1 MMKKL
6 LALLLIA
13 VLAVL
18 SASCSSGG
26 SSQKTSG
33 SSAAEE
39 TAQKQVEETKPEESG
54 PSYKVTNTYFELE
67 KNSLGERI
75 YTGIVEIT
83 NTGDTN
89 LYLKS
94 CTFDLEDDKGHL
106 LHTDDEYQIGESPN
120 IIAPGEKG
128 YFYNMTAGA
137 FLEDFSIKNGVN
149 LKPDV
154 EVVEAKGDPTDFEV
168 SDVSLTK
175 DSFGP
180 KITGR
185 VKNTSDEEEDSLSVD
200 VLYYNKS
207 GKVIGIASG
216 SVSDLKPGKKKSFEI
231 SGMNLSQK
239 VKNGKYSKYKV
250 FSRAT
255 HIQL

>member
-6 LALLLIA
+6 LALLL
-13 VLAVL
+13 VTMLAVL
-18 SASCSSGG
+18 SASCSLGG
-26 SSQKTSG
+26 SVQKTSG

-39 TAQKQVEETKPEESG
+39 TAQNQVEKTKPEESG
-54 PSYKVTNTYFELE
+54 PSYKISDIYFDHETS
-67 KNSLGERI
+67 SLGSRY

-89 LYLKS
+89 LYLES

-106 LHTDDEYQIGESPN
+106 LQTENEYSVGSSPD

-128 YFYNMTAGA
+128 YFYNMTTT
-137 FLEDFSIKNGVN
+137 LEDDVSLKNGIN

-154 EVVEAKGDPTDFEV
+154 EIEEARGEPTDYEI
-168 SDVSLTK
+168 SDVSLSKGTY
-175 DSFGP
+175 GP

-185 VKNTSDEEEDSLSVD
+185 VKNTSDEKDSMLSVD
-200 VLYYNKS
+200 VHYYDKNKR
-207 GKVIGIASG
+207 VICIDNT

-231 SGMNLSQK
+231 SGITLPEK
-239 VKNGKYSKYKV
+239 IRKGKYSSYKV
-250 FSRAT
+250 FARAMYM
-255 HIQL
+255 QF